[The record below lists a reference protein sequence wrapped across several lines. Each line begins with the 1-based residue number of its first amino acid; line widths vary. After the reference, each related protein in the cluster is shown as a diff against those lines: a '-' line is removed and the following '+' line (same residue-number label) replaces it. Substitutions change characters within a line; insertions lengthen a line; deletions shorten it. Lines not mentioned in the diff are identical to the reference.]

1 MINLILSSIIIY
13 TNYVGIQAVTSYTS
27 YVALILLKIY
37 NSIFISYES
46 LHNDEGNAV
55 TEFNEVLN
63 KIKDFRDWVN
73 IEIDLVREAC
83 KEYENDTPF

>member
-1 MINLILSSIIIY
+1 MNNNKVSETYFTACERIHDAADML
-13 TNYVGIQAVTSYTS
+13 
-27 YVALILLKIY
+27 
-37 NSIFISYES
+37 YES
-46 LHNDEGNAV
+46 LHNDDGNAV

>member
-1 MINLILSSIIIY
+1 MNNNKVSETY
-13 TNYVGIQAVTSYTS
+13 FTACERIQDA
-27 YVALILLKIY
+27 ADML
-37 NSIFISYES
+37 YES

>member
-1 MINLILSSIIIY
+1 MNNNKVSETYFTACERIHDAADML
-13 TNYVGIQAVTSYTS
+13 
-27 YVALILLKIY
+27 
-37 NSIFISYES
+37 YES

-73 IEIDLVREAC
+73 IEIDLVREVC
-83 KEYENDTPF
+83 KEYENDKPF

>member
-1 MINLILSSIIIY
+1 MNKNKVSETYLIACERIHDAADML
-13 TNYVGIQAVTSYTS
+13 
-27 YVALILLKIY
+27 
-37 NSIFISYES
+37 YES
-46 LHNDEGNAV
+46 LHNDDGNAV

-83 KEYENDTPF
+83 KEYENDKPF

>member
-1 MINLILSSIIIY
+1 MNKNKVSETYFTACERIHDAADML
-13 TNYVGIQAVTSYTS
+13 
-27 YVALILLKIY
+27 
-37 NSIFISYES
+37 YES

>member
-1 MINLILSSIIIY
+1 MNNNKVSETY
-13 TNYVGIQAVTSYTS
+13 
-27 YVALILLKIY
+27 
-37 NSIFISYES
+37 FIACERIHDAADMLYES
-46 LHNDEGNAV
+46 LHNDDGNAV

-83 KEYENDTPF
+83 KEYENDKPF

>member
-1 MINLILSSIIIY
+1 M
-13 TNYVGIQAVTSYTS
+13 
-27 YVALILLKIY
+27 K
-37 NSIFISYES
+37 NSKVSETYFHACERIHDAADMLYES
-46 LHNDEGNAV
+46 LHNDDGNAV

-83 KEYENDTPF
+83 KEYENDKPF

>member
-1 MINLILSSIIIY
+1 MNKNKVSETY
-13 TNYVGIQAVTSYTS
+13 
-27 YVALILLKIY
+27 
-37 NSIFISYES
+37 FIACERIHDAADMLYES
-46 LHNDEGNAV
+46 LHNDDGNAV

-83 KEYENDTPF
+83 KEYENDKPF

>member
-1 MINLILSSIIIY
+1 MNNNKVSETY
-13 TNYVGIQAVTSYTS
+13 
-27 YVALILLKIY
+27 
-37 NSIFISYES
+37 FIACERIHEAADMLYES
-46 LHNDEGNAV
+46 LHNDDGNAV

-83 KEYENDTPF
+83 KEYENDKPF

>member
-1 MINLILSSIIIY
+1 MNKNKVSETY
-13 TNYVGIQAVTSYTS
+13 
-27 YVALILLKIY
+27 
-37 NSIFISYES
+37 FIACKRIHDAADMLYES
-46 LHNDEGNAV
+46 LHNNDGNAV

>member
-1 MINLILSSIIIY
+1 MNNNKVSETYFTACERIHDAADML
-13 TNYVGIQAVTSYTS
+13 
-27 YVALILLKIY
+27 
-37 NSIFISYES
+37 YES

-73 IEIDLVREAC
+73 IVIDLVREAC